1 MNVQVLSCPACG
13 ANIDS
18 DNRRIAFCPYCGSN
32 ILIDDGIKREE
43 TTKNININ
51 RKYERIIRDEARI
64 IESNNEYKSN
74 KLAQIPSILLILFII
89 GFVVFGIVEYNIKN
103 SPSLQYQLYH
113 NIQVQTPAKQYR
125 GKTMK

>member
-1 MNVQVLSCPACG
+1 MNVQVLSCPVCG

-51 RKYERIIRDEARI
+51 RKYERIIRELNTI
-64 IESNNEYKSN
+64 
-74 KLAQIPSILLILFII
+74 
-89 GFVVFGIVEYNIKN
+89 
-103 SPSLQYQLYH
+103 
-113 NIQVQTPAKQYR
+113 
-125 GKTMK
+125 